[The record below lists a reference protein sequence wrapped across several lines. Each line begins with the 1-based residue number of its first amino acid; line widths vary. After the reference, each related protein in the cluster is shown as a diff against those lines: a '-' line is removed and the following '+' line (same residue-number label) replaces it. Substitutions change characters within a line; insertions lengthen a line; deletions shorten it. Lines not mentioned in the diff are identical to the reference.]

1 MSNIRF
7 SSQIDHTRLVELDEE
22 FYQMTAK
29 TMEELLSRDYVDD
42 SPPLEIDDKW
52 YEFLRGEGER
62 LGREGFDEDNGEIS
76 IASNPTACRAMQ
88 SYLTELLIELER
100 PEEMMIDSQE
110 DQFDEANGG
119 RPGDFQENDE
129 IFTGT
134 ATDGDEFDDDEGE
147 NQEELPRRNF
157 RGNHVE
163 FTAEEEELLSG
174 LMNDESIEIADW
186 ALTAEE
192 EELLS
197 GIMNNG
203 VSRSLYDGDDDEM
216 METHNGEFEISDP
229 PQREGQ
235 HSRRGGGVL
244 LDHQWSPT
252 QIKAFLQSLP
262 RINIDTAS
270 GTFGP
275 DDDDDDLMCAICRSE
290 FGKERGEGERSKYAA
305 TVGQGQGKGQGQE
318 ELRLLPGE
326 EESAEYP
333 VKMPCGHVFGLG
345 CIEKWL
351 LNAQHASCPLCR
363 YLFPSHSD

>member
-1 MSNIRF
+1 
-7 SSQIDHTRLVELDEE
+7 
-22 FYQMTAK
+22 MTAK
-29 TMEELLSRDYVDD
+29 TIEELLSKDYVDD
-42 SPPLEIDDKW
+42 SPLLEIDEKW

-62 LGREGFDEDNGEIS
+62 LGREGFDEDNGEIT
-76 IASNPTACRAMQ
+76 IASNPTAYRAMQ
-88 SYLTELLIELER
+88 SYLTELLSELEG
-100 PEEMMIDSQE
+100 PEEMMIDSKE
-110 DQFDEANGG
+110 DQFDEEDRG
-119 RPGDFQENDE
+119 RAGDFQQSDE
-129 IFTGT
+129 IVTGT
-134 ATDGDEFDDDEGE
+134 ATDGDEFDDDQGE
-147 NQEELPRRNF
+147 DQEELPRRNF

-174 LMNDESIEIADW
+174 LMNDESIEIGDW

-197 GIMNNG
+197 RIMNNG

-216 METHNGEFEISDP
+216 METYNGEFEISDP
-229 PQREGQ
+229 PQREG
-235 HSRRGGGVL
+235 HRSGRGGGDL

-270 GTFGP
+270 GTFGL
-275 DDDDDDLMCAICRSE
+275 DDDDDLMCAICRSE
-290 FGKERGEGERSKYAA
+290 FGKERGEGVGEGEGEWSKYAA
-305 TVGQGQGKGQGQE
+305 IGGQVQGKGQGQE

-333 VKMPCGHVFGLG
+333 VKMPCGHVFGLW

-351 LNAQHASCPLCR
+351 LKAQPAACPLCR
-363 YLFPSHSD
+363 YMFPSPVLMAVIDEIHSNW